1 MNQPAART
9 GADATIGVLDRLVT
23 RFASAWRQWRCR
35 WYRWWLLRR
44 YGQRIEIH
52 PSAKILGRVSMHKA
66 CRLSIGASV
75 QITETLE
82 VWGAATVALAP
93 NVNLIMGVRVYG
105 KGRVTVEEGAVLNA
119 TKINCMQSVSIGR
132 MSLVGAGLVTDTD
145 FHNLAPNIRRSPG
158 LPGITSPVHI
168 GANVWIGYGCLVLKG
183 VSIGDDS
190 VVGAGSVVRSS
201 VPAGVVVS
209 GNPAT
214 LVRTFDPSE
223 RSGMTSAP

>member
-1 MNQPAART
+1 MNSPVVIPVKPSLAERL
-9 GADATIGVLDRLVT
+9 IGRL
-23 RFASAWRQWRCR
+23 AGAWRRGRCR

-44 YGQRIEIH
+44 YGGRISIH

-66 CRLSIGASV
+66 CRLSIGAGV

-82 VWGAATVALAP
+82 VWGAATVDLAP

-105 KGRVTVEEGAVLNA
+105 KGRVTVAEGAVLNA

-158 LPGITSPVHI
+158 LPGITAPVHI
-168 GANVWIGYGCLVLKG
+168 GANVWVGYGCLVLKG

-214 LVRTFDPSE
+214 VVRTFDPSE
-223 RSGMTSAP
+223 RSDLSSEP

>member
-1 MNQPAART
+1 MNQSAART
-9 GADATIGVLDRLVT
+9 GPEATSRFFDTLGARLVGG
-23 RFASAWRQWRCR
+23 WRRARCR

-44 YGQRIEIH
+44 YGERISIH

-66 CRLSIGASV
+66 CRLSIGAGV

-82 VWGAATVALAP
+82 VWGAATVDLAP

-105 KGRVTVEEGAVLNA
+105 KGRVAVEEGAVLNA

-145 FHNLAPNIRRSPG
+145 FHNLAPG

-168 GANVWIGYGCLVLKG
+168 GANVWVGYGCLVLKG

-223 RSGMTSAP
+223 RSGVAASP